1 MASALNHAGIVAVY
15 DVGRHEERPY
25 VVMELI
31 EGRPMTAL
39 LAESRL
45 PLKEAIDL
53 AAQIADALATA
64 HAAGIIH
71 RDLKPQNVMVT
82 ADGRAKVVDFGLSKL
97 APTQVSGTAETI
109 QGEALTGDYAVLG
122 TAGYMAPEQVMGL
135 PADGRADQFALGSML
150 YEMLTGRRAFRRDT
164 SVRRCRRSWR
174 MTRRRFPPCAP
185 TCRRASSRSSAAASR
200 SGPSADTP
208 RPAISHT
215 TCVTCTN
222 SSSSTADPARNPGA
236 RDRRHGDG
244 SRRRRRWPC
253 SPSWPAC

>member
-1 MASALNHAGIVAVY
+1 MAMPDAEARLDREARMASALNHAGIVAVY

-31 EGRPMTAL
+31 EGRPLTAL

-82 ADGRAKVVDFGLSKL
+82 AEGRAKVVDFGLSKL
-97 APTQVSGTAETI
+97 APAQVSGTARDI

-135 PADGRADQFALGSML
+135 PADGPRRSVRARLNALRNADGSQGLPPRHQRADDVG
-150 YEMLTGRRAFRRDT
+150 
-164 SVRRCRRSWR
+164 
-174 MTRRRFPPCAP
+174 
-185 TCRRASSRSSAAASR
+185 
-200 SGPSADTP
+200 
-208 RPAISHT
+208 
-215 TCVTCTN
+215 
-222 SSSSTADPARNPGA
+222 DPG
-236 RDRRHGDG
+236 G
-244 SRRRRRWPC
+244 
-253 SPSWPAC
+253 